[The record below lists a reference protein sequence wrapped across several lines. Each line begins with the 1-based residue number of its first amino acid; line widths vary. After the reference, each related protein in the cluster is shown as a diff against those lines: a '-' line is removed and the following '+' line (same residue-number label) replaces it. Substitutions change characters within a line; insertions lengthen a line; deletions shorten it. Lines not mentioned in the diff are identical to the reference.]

1 MNDIM
6 NISGIECFEKN
17 GVAYLKLETVARGLG
32 FTQIA
37 KSGNEVVRWERVHKY
52 LEELSVPTCGDD
64 GFIPENVFYRL
75 AMKAKNEAAETFQA
89 KIADEVIPSI
99 RKHGAYM
106 TPETLE
112 AAILNPDT
120 MIRLCTA
127 LKDEQ
132 DKRKALE
139 VKMEEQKPKV
149 LFAESVEVAKTSILI
164 GELAKLL
171 KQNGINIGQ
180 NRLFERLRNN
190 GYLIRRQGSDY
201 NMPTQR
207 AMEMGL
213 FEIKETTITHSD
225 GHIHVSKTPKVTGK
239 GQVYFVNLF
248 VSGRAKI
255 DA

>member
-1 MNDIM
+1 MNEIIKVNYENDRPTVLARELHDFLEVKTAFKDWFPRM
-6 NISGIECFEKN
+6 CEYGFSEGIDYCSFLSNRSDGLPGKPKHDAQLTIEMAKEICMLQRNERGKQARQYFIQLEKDWN
-17 GVAYLKLETVARGLG
+17 SPEKVMARAL
-32 FTQIA
+32 QIA
-37 KSGNEVVRWERVHKY
+37 DRR
-52 LEELSVPTCGDD
+52 
-64 GFIPENVFYRL
+64 I
-75 AMKAKNEAAETFQA
+75 
-89 KIADEVIPSI
+89 
-99 RKHGAYM
+99 
-106 TPETLE
+106 
-112 AAILNPDT
+112 
-120 MIRLCTA
+120 
-127 LKDEQ
+127 
-132 DKRKALE
+132 KALE

-180 NRLFERLRNN
+180 NRLFEWLRNN

-248 VSGRAKI
+248 LKGE
-255 DA
+255 